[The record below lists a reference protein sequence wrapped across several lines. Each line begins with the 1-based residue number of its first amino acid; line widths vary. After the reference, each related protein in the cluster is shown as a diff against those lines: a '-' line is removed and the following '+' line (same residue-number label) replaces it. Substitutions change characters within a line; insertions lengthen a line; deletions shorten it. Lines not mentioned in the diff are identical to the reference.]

1 MEEKEVKSD
10 SQRIA
15 EGQILVRTI
24 LEMLGAPKEHIEST
38 MKGYVDNL
46 KEGKDYEIVKEFISN
61 TKEQKEKKMFSIYA
75 ELEIWFKDVDTIIG
89 FCFDSLPSSVE
100 IIEPQQISF
109 KSNGF
114 SGLLNDLQAKLHK
127 LDLAYKTYK
136 TDLQATSAIFETIVK
151 NFIGYCLK
159 TGKNDIDDIA
169 KETGIEKERLQKL
182 LDQLAE
188 KKVIHKKDNNYSL

>member
-1 MEEKEVKSD
+1 MTEKEVKTD
-10 SQRIA
+10 SQRIG

-24 LEMLGAPKEHIEST
+24 LEMLGAPKEHITST
-38 MKGYVDNL
+38 MKGYVDKLN
-46 KEGKDYEIVKEFISN
+46 EGKDYEIIKTFISDAE
-61 TKEQKEKKMFSIYA
+61 EQKEKKMFSIYA
-75 ELEIWFKDVDTIIG
+75 ELEIWFKNVDAVMA
-89 FCFDSLPSSVE
+89 FCFDSLPSSIE

-109 KSNGF
+109 KSNSF

-127 LDLAYKTYK
+127 LDMAYKTYK
-136 TDLQATSAIFETIVK
+136 TDLQATSAIFETIVR

-159 TGKNDIDDIA
+159 TGKNNIDDIA